1 MKKSLIKLF
10 IILIFFGCKK
20 KNEIEKPISEDW
32 QLVSEESIQYGYRDI
47 RATEVIGD
55 ELLII
60 SRNNLYF
67 FDTFLIKMKD
77 KNYLYTNNLSTN
89 LNLSVKHNSNYFLFL
104 KEFDKSRID
113 IIDSK
118 QPIDQIS
125 FEFTLSEINT
135 TFDEEFGYSSINNS
149 NEFDLVYRTYSNNTV
164 TYNYNTIFIDHIPN
178 KFTPIAIK
186 SKNKKTLLSYQ
197 VSVNSYPK
205 ITPRVYKFNNLSFV
219 SIGGIIYRLQNGE
232 LLDTS
237 RYTFNNMFE
246 YKGLLYAQQPF
257 SQYVADNL
265 ERQDGLLESK
275 DQGKTWKYVGYG
287 RDLGNQNI
295 KNICGKLVLY
305 KNRNIAIIDLDN
317 MKIIEKDLTNLNAA
331 IQSIEK
337 VGNKI
342 IVGTDAGVYYK
353 SWEAFLNK

>member
-1 MKKSLIKLF
+1 MKKIHIKLLVF
-10 IILIFFGCKK
+10 LVIFGCKK
-20 KNEIEKPISEDW
+20 RNEIEKPISEDW

-55 ELLII
+55 ELFIM
-60 SRNNLYF
+60 SRNSLYF
-67 FDTFLIKMKD
+67 FDTFLIKKKD
-77 KNYLYTNNLSTN
+77 KSYLYSNNLSTD
-89 LNLSVKHNSNYFLFL
+89 LNFSVKHNSNYLLFR
-104 KEFDKSRID
+104 KEFDKSRIE

-118 QPIDQIS
+118 QPIEQIS
-125 FEFTLSEINT
+125 YEFTPLEINT

-149 NEFDLVYRTYSNNTV
+149 NEFDIVYRTYANNTV
-164 TYNYNTIFIDHIPN
+164 AYKYNTIFIDHITD
-178 KFTPIAIK
+178 KFAPIAIK
-186 SKNKKTLLSYQ
+186 SKNEKTLLSYQ

-219 SIGGIIYRLQNGE
+219 SVGGIIYRLQNGE

-305 KNRNIAIIDLDN
+305 KRRNIAIIDLDN